1 MLTDALKRVRGHL
14 AYYAMCGLGG
24 AFVGCL
30 ACELYMAWYLS
41 AYELASDSD
50 WLPGLSKWQLELM
63 MRLPKPDRI
72 PWLLSACAI
81 GFAGG
86 VLAGLSFGKPE
97 GQATKPGA
105 TPNASPAA
113 SLDSSGGTEGPPSVA
128 LDHLR
133 RRE

>member
-1 MLTDALKRVRGHL
+1 MTRS
-14 AYYAMCGLGG
+14 YYAMCGLGG

-41 AYELASDSD
+41 AYELASDTD
-50 WLPGLSKWQLELM
+50 WLLGLSKWQSELM

-72 PWLLSACAI
+72 PWLLSACVL
-81 GFAGG
+81 GFAAG

-97 GQATKPGA
+97 GQPTKPGP
-105 TPNASPAA
+105 TPNASPATPPG
-113 SLDSSGGTEGPPSVA
+113 SSGDTDGPPSVG
-128 LDHLR
+128 LDHIR